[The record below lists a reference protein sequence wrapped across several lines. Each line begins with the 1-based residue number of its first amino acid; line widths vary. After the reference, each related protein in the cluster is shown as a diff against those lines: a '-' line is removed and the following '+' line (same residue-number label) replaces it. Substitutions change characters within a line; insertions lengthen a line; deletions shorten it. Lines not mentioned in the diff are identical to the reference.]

1 MSGRYQRHF
10 FVCQTKRPPFGKP
23 SCGAKGS
30 DQVLNVLI
38 EALGSHQALWGSV
51 SVTACGCLGPCTE
64 GPSIV
69 VYPEGTWYVGVGP
82 EDAKEIAE
90 KHLVGGTPVERLFY
104 KWPAGEAP
112 PK

>member
-1 MSGRYQRHF
+1 MSRYQRHF

-30 DQVLNVLI
+30 DQILNTLI
-38 EALGSHQALWGSV
+38 ETLSGHQELWTTV
-51 SVTACGCLGPCTE
+51 SVTASGCLGPCQD

-69 VYPEGTWYVGVGP
+69 VYPEGVWYAHVSA
-82 EDAKEIAE
+82 EDAREIAE

-104 KWPAGEAP
+104 KWEAP
-112 PK
+112 A